1 MKKSLLLAFAVFA
14 MIFASCS
21 KDKDSASN
29 SGGGGGGVTPTPP
42 VVGEYGMIS
51 IDDQSF
57 EIGLGA
63 YYVENDTL
71 SIVLA
76 DGLEVN
82 DMYGIAFPNCNT
94 IPEGTFEYS
103 IQEVLPGDACMGV
116 IVIDEVFYYCMAGR
130 VTITK
135 TNTNYKIES
144 TGLANTIEGI
154 AQGSYAKE
162 FSVDFEG
169 PIIIE
174 NK

>member
-1 MKKSLLLAFAVFA
+1 MKKSFLLLAFAAFA

-29 SGGGGGGVTPTPP
+29 SGGGVTPTPP

-103 IQEVLPGDACMGV
+103 IQEELPGDACMGV

-154 AQGSYAKE
+154 AQGSHAKD

-169 PIIIE
+169 PIQSE